1 MWLISLFIIENNF
14 NISKFYETSNTD
26 LRAFFF
32 SSSLRAFFLGD
43 LLTKLA
49 LCLDH
54 VPIFVRVSPRKKAL
68 SEDEKSE
75 ARRSVLLVSQN
86 LLILKLISIINK
98 EMSHMF
104 MPFYIYPTVKMK
116 EKLPRKVPVN
126 ARQIMIMIMQIM
138 ITTLLSK

>member
-49 LCLDH
+49 LCLVH
-54 VPIFVRVSPRKKAL
+54 VPMSFSLSGFSMGTQSNSSSIF
-68 SEDEKSE
+68 SE
-75 ARRSVLLVSQN
+75 LLLEIQRLMIEHCVYFTTQ
-86 LLILKLISIINK
+86 IIFINK
-98 EMSHMF
+98 MF
-104 MPFYIYPTVKMK
+104 NISTQSCSIAVFCVLVDKKTLSCANYI
-116 EKLPRKVPVN
+116 LF
-126 ARQIMIMIMQIM
+126 
-138 ITTLLSK
+138 